1 MAEILKI
8 EGTCMSGLKI
18 RNLSVRYG
26 SGSHAFQALKGI
38 NLDITEGTFV
48 TLLGP
53 SGSGKTTL
61 LRCVAGLVTP
71 AEGRIEAG
79 SSLFY
84 DAGTRT
90 GLHTRQRNLGMVFQA
105 FALWPHMTIADNI
118 AFPLRMRGVPPEKQ
132 RVRADE
138 LLKLVG
144 LAGLGQRYP
153 TQLSGG
159 QQQRVGLARAIS
171 GEPTLLLMDEPLSSL
186 DARLRE
192 EMRSYIRRLQRELG
206 ITVLYVTHDREE
218 ALGLSDDVVILSGG
232 TIVSNGSPRHLYS
245 NPPDSFT
252 AAFLAGWNIIGDVRE
267 LEGTMAS
274 SWLRKVSSGSSGGKL
289 GLPVDLD
296 GLGIHGAAE
305 TQVQGEIINV
315 EFLGANVRLEL
326 LLPGISRPVFVMQS
340 GQTGEACLRLEQRAN
355 IGIPIEAFRVLPDVQ

>member
-1 MAEILKI
+1 
-8 EGTCMSGLKI
+8 MSGLKI

-79 SSLFY
+79 SSMFY
-84 DAGTRT
+84 DASTGT

-171 GEPTLLLMDEPLSSL
+171 AEPTLLLMDEPLSSL

-245 NPPDSFT
+245 DPPDSFT

-267 LEGTMAS
+267 LQGTMAS
-274 SWLRKVSSGSSGGKL
+274 SWLRKVNSGPSGGKL
-289 GLPVDLD
+289 VLPVDLA

-305 TQVQGEIINV
+305 TQVPGEIINV

-326 LLPGISRPVFVMQS
+326 LLPGISRPVFLMQS
-340 GQTGEACLRLEQRAN
+340 GQTGEACLRLEQPAN
-355 IGIPIEAFRVLPDVQ
+355 IGIPIEAFRVLPHVH